1 MTPDG
6 LYGKPQALTYES
18 PYFHD
23 LLQNYE
29 KSDEVRRKPL
39 ICFVYDPFF
48 YSICTRTSILQP
60 VLFVS
65 AGSTIA
71 RMYFGISEKMCNFAA
86 TRTQNIYI
94 D

>member
-39 ICFVYDPFF
+39 ICFVYDPF
-48 YSICTRTSILQP
+48 
-60 VLFVS
+60 LFNLY
-65 AGSTIA
+65 A
-71 RMYFGISEKMCNFAA
+71 Y
-86 TRTQNIYI
+86 IYI
-94 D
+94 TAGAFRIGWLHNRQDVF